1 MEDSEHLN
9 KLRGDLN
16 DWNEWRKDNPQ
27 IKPDLRSAPLEGADL
42 INANLSGA
50 NLRGAHLN
58 GAELHSVNFNEANL
72 ALADLTKAKG
82 LTVEQLCE
90 AETLYETKMNQKL
103 RQQVEDRC
111 PELFCHRPELTP

>member
-1 MEDSEHLN
+1 MANSEHLN
-9 KLRGDLN
+9 KLRGDLK
-16 DWNEWRKDNPQ
+16 DWNKWRRDNPQ
-27 IKPDLRSAPLEGADL
+27 TKPDFRSASLQGADL

-50 NLRGAHLN
+50 NLRGADLN
-58 GAELHSVNFNEANL
+58 GAALHSVNFSEANL

-90 AETLYETKMNQKL
+90 AENLYETKMNPKL

-111 PELFCHRPELTP
+111 PEILCHRPESIP

>member
-1 MEDSEHLN
+1 MANPEHVEILKKGVDTWN
-9 KLRGDLN
+9 K
-16 DWNEWRKDNPQ
+16 WRKDNPETN
-27 IKPDLRSAPLEGADL
+27 PDLRSAPLQGADL

-50 NLRGAHLN
+50 NLTGADLN

-90 AETLYETKMNQKL
+90 AENLYETNMNPKL

-111 PELFCHRPELTP
+111 PEIFCHRPDLI

>member
-1 MEDSEHLN
+1 MYNSEHLN

-16 DWNEWRKDNPQ
+16 DWNKWREDNPQ
-27 IKPDLRSAPLEGADL
+27 IRPDLRSAPLQGADL

-58 GAELHSVNFNEANL
+58 GAELHGVNFSEANL
-72 ALADLTKAKG
+72 ALADVTKAKG

-90 AETLYETKMNQKL
+90 AESLYETKMNPKLKQK
-103 RQQVEDRC
+103 VEDRC
-111 PELFCHRPELTP
+111 PELFCHGPEVKP